1 MQTNCLALAIYA
13 RSFSVIYHSHFSAV
27 TLSGTVQ
34 FRGLLVQA
42 RSMADDS
49 PVGSFTAESGVTRLS
64 SCARSDVCFCMYTTV
79 LHVCTS

>member
-1 MQTNCLALAIYA
+1 MYSIVLHT
-13 RSFSVIYHSHFSAV
+13 SFSVV

-49 PVGSFTAESGVTRLS
+49 PVGSFTADDEGVTRLS
-64 SCARSDVCFCMYTTV
+64 SCDRADVCFHNYMYV
-79 LHVCTS
+79 Q